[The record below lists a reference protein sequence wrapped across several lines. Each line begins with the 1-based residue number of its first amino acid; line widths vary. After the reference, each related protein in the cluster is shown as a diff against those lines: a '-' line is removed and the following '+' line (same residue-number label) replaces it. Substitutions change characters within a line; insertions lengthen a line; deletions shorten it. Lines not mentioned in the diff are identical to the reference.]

1 MGFSPAIV
9 ARAETQ
15 WSRSKITLLRPQDG
29 KAISKLSKKRFSKDM
44 SYSYFGNGKKQ
55 VHGVETTVA
64 VIKVLESQF
73 LNASIYFIPGRSF
86 LCSVACLFFVF

>member
-1 MGFSPAIV
+1 LNPHRFSAAIV

-15 WSRSKITLLRPQDG
+15 SSRSKIILRLQDG
-29 KAISKLSKKRFSKDM
+29 KAISELAKKRFSKDM

-73 LNASIYFIPGRSF
+73 LNPSIYFIPG
-86 LCSVACLFFVF
+86 